1 MSQSAKPIHVGR
13 DVSLY
18 TPTGESVECLTI
30 WLWNT
35 TPLSARLLVPTDEWR
50 RLHADGVF
58 GIDALS
64 LSLPLRS
71 VDSLLVALEAVDPSP
86 PSDAS
91 TLKKQFADPESA
103 LRSTETWAATGI
115 RHHESA
121 TDAEVDGD
129 SPAEETPR
137 VNDIGISMH
146 QSRHDSSPEQSSA
159 AGHAASAVDT
169 DELTAAL
176 SRVAAGLTAENRPF
190 EASEDG
196 TSLSLTA
203 TVDHATWTVVIE
215 DLTVGDDD
223 PASEVDEPC
232 LIRSL
237 FPDRLGAARRT
248 SLHPELDAYTATLNR
263 GGFVVDAA
271 GHVEFETPFD
281 PHTESTT
288 DALTENVTAL
298 AEWFDRLA
306 D

>member
-13 DVSLY
+13 DVALWR
-18 TPTGESVECLTI
+18 PDGESVECVTV

-58 GIDALS
+58 GVDALS
-64 LSLPLRS
+64 LSLPLQS
-71 VDSLLVALEAVDPSP
+71 VDALLVALEAVDPSP

-91 TLKKQFADPESA
+91 TLKKQFADPDST
-103 LRSTETWAATGI
+103 LRSTETWAATGV

-121 TDAEVDGD
+121 TNPGVDGD

-137 VNDIGISMH
+137 VNDVGISMY
-146 QSRHDSSPEQSSA
+146 QSRPDTSPERSSTA
-159 AGHAASAVDT
+159 DYAASAVETGD
-169 DELTAAL
+169 LTAAL
-176 SRVAAGLTAENRPF
+176 SRVAADLTAENRPF
-190 EASEDG
+190 KASEDG

-203 TVDHATWTVVIE
+203 TVDHATWPVVIDDTTVV
-215 DLTVGDDD
+215 DDD
-223 PASEVDEPC
+223 PASEVADPC

-248 SLHPELDAYTATLNR
+248 TLQPELVDYTTTLNR
-263 GGFVVDAA
+263 GGFVVDAS
-271 GHVEFETPFD
+271 GRIEFETPFD
-281 PHTESTT
+281 PHKESTT